1 MIHKFLKSKAG
12 LWLRKR
18 LEYKNKK
25 LENIHNG
32 ESCYIFGD
40 GHSIKYYDISNFNDK
55 IGIACNH
62 FPFHKDFKKTN
73 VKYSVLIEPY
83 YFMPFFD
90 TIFKKRKVESIFSFN
105 PISYNYRKLI
115 KSNKSI
121 IFFVNLSNWLCLRGK
136 NVHFLYKNI
145 LSQKKKYDNEIC
157 KKFDCDKGVL
167 RRAISLS
174 VYLGFKEIN
183 LVGCDY
189 LFYPKQIGHW
199 YEKGQ
204 PIIDFKFDKSYI
216 DEFISEVKKEKIIF
230 KLISPDKV
238 KSNIDT
244 ITYFELFKKETNY
257 NENIELLSDEAFN
270 FFSKQKTFNL

>member
-1 MIHKFLKSKAG
+1 MIHKFLKSEVG
-12 LWLRKR
+12 LWIRRK
-18 LEYKNKK
+18 LEYKNYK
-25 LENIHNG
+25 LENIHDG

-40 GHSIKYYDISNFNDK
+40 GHSIKYYDVSNFNDK

-73 VKYSVLIEPY
+73 IKYSVLIEPF

-90 TIFKKRKVESIFSFN
+90 SVIKKRKVQSIFSFN

-115 KSNKSI
+115 KSNKGI
-121 IFFVNLSNWLCLRGK
+121 IFFVNLSNWFFLSGK

-145 LSQKKKYDNEIC
+145 FYKKKKYDNEIC

-189 LFYPKQIGHW
+189 LFHPKNLGHW

-204 PIIDFKFDKSYI
+204 PRIDFKFDESYI
-216 DEFISEVKKEKIIF
+216 DNFISEVKKEKVSF
-230 KLISPDKV
+230 KLISPHKV

-244 ITYFELFKKETNY
+244 ITYFKLFNKKTNY
-257 NENIELLSDEAFN
+257 KENTELLSDKTLT
-270 FFSKQKTFNL
+270 FFSMQKTMNL